1 MTEEPAVKIQRHLGS
16 GVLVDTNLLLAYS
29 VGLYDDVSGYS
40 IINSFRYT
48 KGKYNTGDFEVLLAL
63 LERFDVRVTT
73 PHILTEVSNM
83 LGQLSEPARAICFD
97 LLRRTIP
104 TLRELN
110 ISSERLSDDE
120 AFVRFG
126 IADTAIRKVAEDS
139 YLVLTD
145 DFRLSGHLDKIGIDV
160 LNFHHVKLLG

>member
-1 MTEEPAVKIQRHLGS
+1 MTEEPAVKTQRHLGS
-16 GVLVDTNLLLAYS
+16 GVLVDTNLLLAYF
-29 VGLYDDVSGYS
+29 VGLCDDVSGYS
-40 IINSFRYT
+40 TINSFRYT
-48 KGKYNTGDFEVLLAL
+48 KGKYETGDFEVLLAL
-63 LERFDVRVTT
+63 LERFDTRVTT

-110 ISSERLSDDE
+110 ISSERLSEDE

-126 IADTAIRKVAEDS
+126 IADTAIRKVAEGS

-145 DFRLSGHLDKIGIDV
+145 DFRLSGHLDSIGIDA
-160 LNFHHVKLLG
+160 LNFHHIKLLG

>member
-1 MTEEPAVKIQRHLGS
+1 M
-16 GVLVDTNLLLAYS
+16 LLAYF
-29 VGLYDDVSGYS
+29 VGLYDDISGYS

-48 KGKYNTGDFEVLLAL
+48 KGKYDTGDFEVLLAL
-63 LERFDVRVTT
+63 LERFDTRVTT

-83 LGQLSEPARAICFD
+83 LGQLSDPARSICFD

-110 ISSERLSDDE
+110 ISSERLSEDE

-126 IADTAIRKVAEDS
+126 IADTAIRKVAEGS

-145 DFRLSGHLDKIGIDV
+145 DFRLSGHLDNIGIDA
-160 LNFHHVKLLG
+160 LNFHHIKLLG